1 VTFDMGQGAKL
12 SRFNMVGRTGDS
24 GPGEF
29 LWGYGTPQSFVIWG
43 RPDAPV
49 DENMP
54 DSTGLPPVGGMT
66 PNGWI
71 NMGEFY
77 APPKPSGLPNPQFTS
92 ADLAYWQAGFPFNF
106 SLSLP
111 KVRYIRFECLT
122 NMGGTNNFFDVNE
135 LTFWGDPR

>member
-1 VTFDMGQGAKL
+1 MGETAKL

-29 LWGYGTPQSFVIWG
+29 MWGYGTPQSFVIWG
-43 RPDAPV
+43 RPDVPV
-49 DENMP
+49 DDIMP

-66 PNGWI
+66 ANGWI

-77 APPKPSGLPNPQFTS
+77 SPAKPSGLPNPQFTS

-106 SLSLP
+106 SLLLP

-122 NMGGTNNFFDVNE
+122 NMGGTNNFFDANE